1 MFAGGQGEFSSP
13 YEEPHEDDVNLL
25 ITDVV
30 MPEMDGVELA
40 VQIRRLRLNLPVLFI
55 SGFREN
61 IPGSLQEWESIDK
74 PFKPRSYSKR
84 SLTSWSK
91 CQFQPERREYPDC
104 LEPPRTERARSCT
117 GFVSIRKQSEC
128 AECLFHCG
136 QLVQRAGIFADLV

>member
-40 VQIRRLRLNLPVLFI
+40 VQIRRLRPNLPVLFI

-61 IPGSLQEWESIDK
+61 IPGSFEQWEGVDK
-74 PFKPRSYSKR
+74 PFKPQELLK
-84 SLTSWSK
+84 K
-91 CQFQPERREYPDC
+91 IAD
-104 LEPPRTERARSCT
+104 
-117 GFVSIRKQSEC
+117 IRKRLKITRTGQSWVTFDG
-128 AECLFHCG
+128 AW
-136 QLVQRAGIFADLV
+136 